1 MVICPATEKPVV
13 IFLVQH
19 FIPHVVMSV
28 GLVIAVVISKRDE
41 LLGKVWKH
49 MWVEISNSTPA
60 DVSQYDSVYSY
71 VIIQH

>member
-28 GLVIAVVISKRDE
+28 GLVIAIVISKRDE

-49 MWVEISNSTPA
+49 IWVEISNSTPA
-60 DVSQYDSVYSY
+60 DVTSVGG
-71 VIIQH
+71 I